1 MKALVFLGSAFF
13 ITAAPALAAEPE
25 TTEVQVRNGQ
35 LEYVGELDAAAN
47 RRLFDLYDKQT
58 VKPTVLSIRSRGG
71 EVNTGMALGTWV
83 HAHRLT
89 VKVMEFCLSSCAN
102 YVFSAAQQKIVSNVA
117 VVGFHGGPGNVDK
130 LKFDDKTRAM
140 LDAAAP
146 EARKKMLD
154 DIVNTVERDGK
165 NEAAYFQKIGVRADY
180 SSLGQDDRYQD
191 FMSGAAGWTYTR
203 DGFAALGVRDIT
215 VIDPPWKPASNVH
228 QLKFATIPV
237 DAVSSSSGAKS
248 AIRP

>member
-1 MKALVFLGSAFF
+1 MVILGSAFF
-13 ITAAPALAAEPE
+13 IAAAPARAAEPE
-25 TTEVQVRNGQ
+25 TTEVHVRNGQ

-47 RRLFDLYDKQT
+47 QRLFDLYDKQA

-102 YVFSAAQQKIVSNVA
+102 YVFSAAPQKVVSNVA

-140 LDAAAP
+140 LDAATP
-146 EARKKMLD
+146 EARKAMLD
-154 DIVNTVERDGK
+154 DIVKTVERDGK

-191 FMSGAAGWTYTR
+191 FTRGADGWTYTR
-203 DGFAALGVRDIT
+203 EGFAAFGVRDIT

-228 QLKFATIPV
+228 QLKFVTIPV